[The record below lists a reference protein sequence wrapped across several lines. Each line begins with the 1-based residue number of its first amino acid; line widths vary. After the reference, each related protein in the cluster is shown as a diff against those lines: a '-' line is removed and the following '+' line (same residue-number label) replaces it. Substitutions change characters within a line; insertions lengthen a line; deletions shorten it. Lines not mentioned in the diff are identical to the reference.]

1 MVKKR
6 DRQQTDKQTDTG
18 GISYRLLLAK
28 KMDLTI
34 YTSILNDLSIF
45 SQAHL
50 LSEDDWE
57 ELLLASDDEEVHED
71 DGTGT
76 RQRGRK

>member
-1 MVKKR
+1 
-6 DRQQTDKQTDTG
+6 
-18 GISYRLLLAK
+18 
-28 KMDLTI
+28 MDLTI
-34 YTSILNDLSIF
+34 YTSILNYLSIF

>member
-1 MVKKR
+1 MLTYSNPKCLGLRTVPCLR
-6 DRQQTDKQTDTG
+6 A
-18 GISYRLLLAK
+18 IS
-28 KMDLTI
+28 
-34 YTSILNDLSIF
+34 TSILNYLSIF
-45 SQAHL
+45 LQAHL
-50 LSEDDWE
+50 LAEDDWE

>member
-1 MVKKR
+1 MTNMKIRSRGWNLIKMMSL
-6 DRQQTDKQTDTG
+6 QTQT
-18 GISYRLLLAK
+18 
-28 KMDLTI
+28 
-34 YTSILNDLSIF
+34 
-45 SQAHL
+45 QAHL
-50 LSEDDWE
+50 LSQDDWE